1 MTKNILITGSST
13 GFGHEAA
20 IHLAKKGHDVYATMR
35 APEGRNAEKAA
46 ALRAYARSEDL
57 NLEVRELDVTSDESV
72 EQAVAAMPP
81 IDVVINNAGLG
92 YLGPVEG
99 FTAQEFAAQLD
110 VNVLGPFRVTK
121 AVLAGM
127 RARRD
132 GLIIQVSSISGRNA
146 FPGFGLYHASKWALE
161 GLSESWRY
169 ELAHLGV
176 DVVLVEPGPFLT
188 NFSGNITQSQNQ
200 DFSPVYEHVSDF
212 NEAFVEQLHVAFEDP
227 VAPTDPQIVVE
238 IFDQLINTPKGQR
251 PLRTVAGLD
260 FGCQAVN
267 DAMEPLRLEGL
278 RSSNIAHW
286 DGPKGADQ
294 GS

>member
-1 MTKNILITGSST
+1 MTKSILITGSST
-13 GFGHEAA
+13 GFGYEAA
-20 IHLAKKGHDVYATMR
+20 IHLAKKGHRVLATMR
-35 APEGRNAEKAA
+35 APEGRNAEKAT
-46 ALRAYARSEDL
+46 ALRTLAQSEGLKLD
-57 NLEVRELDVTSDESV
+57 VRELDVTSDESV
-72 EQAVAAMPP
+72 ERAVAEIDP

-132 GLIIQVSSISGRNA
+132 GLIIQVSSISGRTA
-146 FPGFGLYHASKWALE
+146 LPGFGLYHASKWALE

-169 ELAHLGV
+169 ELAHLGI

-188 NFSGNITQSQNQ
+188 NFAGNITPSKNQ
-200 DFSPVYEHVSDF
+200 DLSPVYEHVSQF
-212 NEAFVEQLHVAFEDP
+212 NESFVEQLHAVFEDP
-227 VAPTDPQIVVE
+227 VTPTDPQIVVD

-260 FGCQAVN
+260 FGCQAIN
-267 DAMEPLRLEGL
+267 DATEPLRQEGL
-278 RSSNIAHW
+278 RSSNLAHW
-286 DGPKGADQ
+286 DGPKGAD
-294 GS
+294 